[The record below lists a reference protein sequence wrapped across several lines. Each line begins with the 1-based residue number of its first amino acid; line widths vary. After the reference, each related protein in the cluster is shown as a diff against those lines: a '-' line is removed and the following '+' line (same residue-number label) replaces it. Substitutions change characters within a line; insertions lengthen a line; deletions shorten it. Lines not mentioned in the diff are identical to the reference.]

1 MGEIYQTNIDKCNQI
16 KSKNEYNLLNRDV
29 EICTKYFDVVP
40 DGNLFTLDDV
50 PIFAI
55 RMRPFGIDKIMEI
68 YQKKYNIDVQVLT
81 YKINEKQYMIYS
93 SDSRQIYLTQKEQ
106 LLKYFNFD
114 VLKDNEFKGIIIA
127 VSNQDNRL
135 VHAIPYIYGK
145 INGRKKIIFLDPFSS
160 LNCYSGCIIGCSFF
174 QQYFLDIDCYCH
186 GKIIQA
192 DHHSCGII
200 ACDFV
205 KKCLQ
210 HKAKIA
216 KKILNSVKMKTK
228 LHDTDS
234 NRDFYINIYDLPMEL
249 KIFSQLHIKEMQE
262 QSIEDTNSSEE
273 KKQRENWFL
282 KHIRKLIYRRDPEP
296 YDPDGQIVP
305 DSQIEEKEINT
316 TLIEKGHKYADW
328 IIKETKM
335 AINYDSKYWLSI
347 IRKQKIQNPFIKLIK
362 HFTKTLK
369 KKKQN

>member
-1 MGEIYQTNIDKCNQI
+1 MSENNQLNIDNFNQTN
-16 KSKNEYNLLNRDV
+16 SNEYHLLNRDV
-29 EICTKYFDVVP
+29 ELCTKYFDVVP
-40 DGNLFTLDDV
+40 DGNLFTLDDA

-68 YQKKYNIDVQVLT
+68 YKKKYNCDVQVLT

-93 SDSRQIYLTQKEQ
+93 SDARQMYLTQKEQ
-106 LLKYFNFD
+106 LLTYFNFD
-114 VLKDNEFKGIIIA
+114 ELNDNEFKGIIIA

-145 INGRKKIIFLDPFSS
+145 VDGRKKIIFLDPFSS

-210 HKAKIA
+210 HKAKIT
-216 KKILNSVKMKTK
+216 KKILNNVKMKTK
-228 LHDTDS
+228 LHDFDS
-234 NRDFYINIYDLPMEL
+234 NRDFYVNVYELPIEL
-249 KIFSQLHIKEMQE
+249 KMFSQLNIKQTQE
-262 QSIEDTNSSEE
+262 QSMEDCKNSEE

-296 YDPDGQIVP
+296 YNPEGQIVP
-305 DSQIEEKEINT
+305 DSEMEEKEINT

-335 AINYDSKYWLSI
+335 VINYDSKYWLSM
-347 IRKQKIQNPFIKLIK
+347 IREQNRQNLLIKLVKQISSI
-362 HFTKTLK
+362 LNK
-369 KKKQN
+369 KEKQ